1 MDPTTLASKGDQ
13 ARESSRDVSKL
24 SDYRIISKLG
34 QGTFGVVQKATR
46 IRQGLTFVALKQ
58 LINHSAKEGFPIT
71 ALREIT
77 ILKQLHH
84 INILPILDIV
94 YADPKISTPAEAVST
109 RGCFYTSSPY
119 MSSDLVGLLENP
131 TVKLLLPHIKC
142 LMRQLLTGIDYI
154 HSQRFLHRDIKA
166 ANILVGND
174 GILKIAD
181 FGLARKYHG
190 PVPQNM
196 LGSALPGV
204 PGGGIRS
211 YTGLVVTRWYRAPE
225 ILLGERKYT
234 TAVDVWGAGCVF
246 AELFVKKPIL
256 PGKLDVHQ
264 AHLVF
269 ELLGLPNAWASAS
282 KLPNSQ
288 EYLIGLTCK
297 RTLEQR
303 FAPIMPPTGVDLLSG
318 LLALDPMRRLT
329 AADAIAHE
337 FFSTEPLPVEPG
349 ELPKF
354 EESHE
359 IDKERYKQLKDEINN
374 QTPKLI
380 APVAIPTG
388 PKGARATPSAPSAR
402 SHRLIPRVTSSTSL
416 KGTVPTGP
424 SSSRSTPNRSRATSE
439 PPTSKMLT
447 PAKATMSVS
456 EPVESPRAHKR
467 TMSSSHLSYKRQ
479 DKRW

>member
-1 MDPTTLASKGDQ
+1 MDSTTLAPRRDLVREN
-13 ARESSRDVSKL
+13 ARNVSKL
-24 SDYRIISKLG
+24 SEYRIISKLG

-46 IRQGLTFVALKQ
+46 IREGHTLVALKQ

-77 ILKQLHH
+77 ILKQLRH

-94 YADPKISTPAEAVST
+94 YADPKISNPAEAVST

-131 TVKLLLPHIKC
+131 AVTLLLPHIKC

-154 HSQRFLHRDIKA
+154 HQQRFLHRDIKA

-196 LGSALPGV
+196 LGSSLPGV

-211 YTGLVVTRWYRAPE
+211 YTGLVVTRWYRPPE

-269 ELLGLPNAWASAS
+269 ELLGLPNAWTSAS

-303 FAPIMPPTGVDLLSG
+303 FSPIMPASGVDLLSE
-318 LLALDPMRRLT
+318 LLALDPMHRIT
-329 AADAIAHE
+329 AADAMAHE
-337 FFSTEPLPVEPG
+337 FFTTDPLPVAPS

-359 IDKERYKQLKDEINN
+359 IDKERYKQLKEN
-374 QTPKLI
+374 QHQVPKPM
-380 APVAIPTG
+380 ASSAIPTG
-388 PKGARATPSAPSAR
+388 PKGAQSTPSAPSVL
-402 SHRLIPRVTSSTSL
+402 SHRQVPRVASSHSL
-416 KGTVPTGP
+416 KGAPPTGP

-439 PPTSKMLT
+439 PPAPKMLT
-447 PAKATMSVS
+447 PARNVVNSTETS
-456 EPVESPRAHKR
+456 ESPKSLKR
-467 TMSSSHLSYKRQ
+467 SSSSTHMASKRR